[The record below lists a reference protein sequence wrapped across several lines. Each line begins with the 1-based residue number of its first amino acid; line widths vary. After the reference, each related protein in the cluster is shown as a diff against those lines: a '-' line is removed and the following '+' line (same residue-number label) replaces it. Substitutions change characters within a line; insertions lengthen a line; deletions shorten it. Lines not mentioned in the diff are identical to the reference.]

1 MMAKDDRSSER
12 DWQGLRELDR
22 AISENRLTAYSWK
35 KAWADPWGR
44 VKIVTVLTL
53 LSAFI
58 AFVVVY
64 DLVL

>member
-1 MMAKDDRSSER
+1 MATEDDRSSQT

-22 AISENRLTAYSWK
+22 AISENRLSAYSWQ

-44 VKIVTVLTL
+44 FKIVTVLTL

-58 AFVVVY
+58 AFVIVY